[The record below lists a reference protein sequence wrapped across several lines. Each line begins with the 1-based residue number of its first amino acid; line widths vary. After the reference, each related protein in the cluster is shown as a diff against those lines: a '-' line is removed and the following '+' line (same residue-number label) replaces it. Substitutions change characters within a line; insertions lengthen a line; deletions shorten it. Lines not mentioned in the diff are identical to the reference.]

1 MAIQLVSAGPAT
13 RPAARGPVAALT
25 LCASALSAAAFM
37 PISLLTPI
45 AADLH
50 MSEGNAGQAIAVSGM
65 FAVATS
71 LVISS
76 ATRGIDRRVVLLW
89 LTVAMVGSGLIVAFA
104 PNPVVF
110 MAGRAL
116 LGVVIG

>member
-1 MAIQLVSAGPAT
+1 MTAKLVSTRAGAWG
-13 RPAARGPVAALT
+13 AVSALT
-25 LCASALSAAAFM
+25 LCVSTLIASEFM

-50 MSEGNAGQAIAVSGM
+50 MSEGNAGQAIAVSGL
-65 FAVATS
+65 FAGATN

-89 LTVAMVGSGLIVAFA
+89 LTVAMAGSGLIVAFA

-110 MAGRAL
+110 M
-116 LGVVIG
+116 